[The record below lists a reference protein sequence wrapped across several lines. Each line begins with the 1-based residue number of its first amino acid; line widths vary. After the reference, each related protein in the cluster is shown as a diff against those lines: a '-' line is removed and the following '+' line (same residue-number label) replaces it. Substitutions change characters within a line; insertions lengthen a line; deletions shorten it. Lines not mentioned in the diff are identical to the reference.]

1 MYHTGYSLVH
11 LIITYFANFREGF
24 QSKYKDN
31 IKTYSED
38 ALGVNHTKS
47 EDCMVKNIILDVG
60 KVLVAWEPEDA
71 MKKLGFDD
79 KTVKAVADA
88 TVNTPVWLE
97 TDRGVWSDE
106 QILSAF
112 YEKAPEYKK
121 EIDLFWNHLELA
133 ITQFS
138 YTKEWISNMKKEG
151 LHVYILS
158 NYGDWTYQRTKDNAL
173 DFLLLTDGDIFSYS
187 VRQVKPD
194 VEIYETLL
202 KKYQLTADECVFIDD
217 RMENIEGAE
226 KAGIHGICFETIG
239 QVKEDLK
246 KYNIYV

>member
-1 MYHTGYSLVH
+1 MQCTLPFVTKQG
-11 LIITYFANFREGF
+11 GF
-24 QSKYKDN
+24 
-31 IKTYSED
+31 
-38 ALGVNHTKS
+38 
-47 EDCMVKNIILDVG
+47 MVKNIILDVG

-71 MKKLGFDD
+71 MKQLGFDD

-121 EIDLFWNHLELA
+121 EINLFWNHLELA
-133 ITQFS
+133 IKQFS

-151 LHVYILS
+151 LQVYILS
-158 NYGDWTYQRTKDNAL
+158 NYGDWTYRRTKDNAL
-173 DFLLLTDGDIFSYS
+173 DFLPLTDGAIFSYT
-187 VRQVKPD
+187 VKQIKPD
-194 VEIYETLL
+194 LEIYETLL
-202 KKYQLTADECVFIDD
+202 NQYRLKPDECVFIDD
-217 RMENIEGAE
+217 RMENIEGAK

>member
-1 MYHTGYSLVH
+1 MQWHPAFCDKTRKRNPL
-11 LIITYFANFREGF
+11 LTKGF
-24 QSKYKDN
+24 GFFLRKNK
-31 IKTYSED
+31 
-38 ALGVNHTKS
+38 
-47 EDCMVKNIILDVG
+47 EDCMIKNIILDVG

-79 KTVKAVADA
+79 KTVKVVADA

-106 QILSAF
+106 QILQAF

-121 EIDLFWNHLELA
+121 EINLFWNHLELA

-226 KAGIHGICFETIG
+226 KAGIHGICFETIE

-246 KYNIYV
+246 KYNVYA

>member
-1 MYHTGYSLVH
+1 MCIFFLTMEIG
-11 LIITYFANFREGF
+11 LIRE
-24 QSKYKDN
+24 
-31 IKTYSED
+31 
-38 ALGVNHTKS
+38 
-47 EDCMVKNIILDVG
+47 
-60 KVLVAWEPEDA
+60 
-71 MKKLGFDD
+71 
-79 KTVKAVADA
+79 
-88 TVNTPVWLE
+88 
-97 TDRGVWSDE
+97 R
-106 QILSAF
+106 
-112 YEKAPEYKK
+112 
-121 EIDLFWNHLELA
+121 
-133 ITQFS
+133 
-138 YTKEWISNMKKEG
+138 
-151 LHVYILS
+151 
-158 NYGDWTYQRTKDNAL
+158 RTNAL

>member
-1 MYHTGYSLVH
+1 MTQASDTFGLRLGGH
-11 LIITYFANFREGF
+11 LQRT
-24 QSKYKDN
+24 
-31 IKTYSED
+31 
-38 ALGVNHTKS
+38 
-47 EDCMVKNIILDVG
+47 
-60 KVLVAWEPEDA
+60 
-71 MKKLGFDD
+71 
-79 KTVKAVADA
+79 AVA
-88 TVNTPVWLE
+88 
-97 TDRGVWSDE
+97 
-106 QILSAF
+106 Q
-112 YEKAPEYKK
+112 
-121 EIDLFWNHLELA
+121 
-133 ITQFS
+133 
-138 YTKEWISNMKKEG
+138 
-151 LHVYILS
+151 
-158 NYGDWTYQRTKDNAL
+158 DNAL

>member
-1 MYHTGYSLVH
+1 ML
-11 LIITYFANFREGF
+11 
-24 QSKYKDN
+24 
-31 IKTYSED
+31 
-38 ALGVNHTKS
+38 
-47 EDCMVKNIILDVG
+47 KNIILDVG

-71 MKKLGFDD
+71 MKQLGFDD

-173 DFLLLTDGDIFSYS
+173 DFLPLTDGDTERIF
-187 VRQVKPD
+187 
-194 VEIYETLL
+194 EILSII
-202 KKYQLTADECVFIDD
+202 A
-217 RMENIEGAE
+217 
-226 KAGIHGICFETIG
+226 FEHLNSF
-239 QVKEDLK
+239 VLPSCSSSS
-246 KYNIYV
+246 

>member
-1 MYHTGYSLVH
+1 
-11 LIITYFANFREGF
+11 
-24 QSKYKDN
+24 
-31 IKTYSED
+31 
-38 ALGVNHTKS
+38 
-47 EDCMVKNIILDVG
+47 MVKNIILDVG

-88 TVNTPVWLE
+88 TVNTPVWTE

-106 QILSAF
+106 QILQAF

-133 ITQFS
+133 IKQFS

-151 LHVYILS
+151 LYVYILS

-226 KAGIHGICFETIG
+226 KAGIHGICFETIE

-246 KYNIYV
+246 KYNVYA